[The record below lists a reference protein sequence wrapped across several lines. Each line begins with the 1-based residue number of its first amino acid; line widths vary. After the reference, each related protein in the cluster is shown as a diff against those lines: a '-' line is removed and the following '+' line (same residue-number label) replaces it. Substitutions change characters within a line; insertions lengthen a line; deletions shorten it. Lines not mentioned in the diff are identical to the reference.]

1 MHAKVWNTVALAP
14 ARAALDY
21 PNFIYK
27 SSYKEPNTLFSKH
40 AKFKPIIA
48 NLLAPLSIQ
57 KKN

>member
-1 MHAKVWNTVALAP
+1 VWNTVALAP